1 MPEGTRLPGPLM
13 DFHCKGNR
21 FDCQCPR
28 VQIALGSA
36 PFLHGLHRFGSLR
49 TGMDKDLP
57 YIREC
62 KRPYPDIGAFRR
74 TLGRQGKRR
83 VRFPPNP
90 RKVCRFSIP
99 RTRSPATPPTS
110 RGRAGQ
116 KSIRSPMT
124 WASPL
129 IFGNKKTHLI
139 SRCVVYGV
147 VTSRHA

>member
-74 TLGRQGKRR
+74 ALGRQEKRR
-83 VRFPPNP
+83 VRVPPNP

-99 RTRSPATPPTS
+99 PDPIACNTPTS
-110 RGRAGQ
+110 RGSAGQ

-129 IFGNKKTHLI
+129 IFGNKRICGIKR
-139 SRCVVYGV
+139 S
-147 VTSRHA
+147 

>member
-49 TGMDKDLP
+49 TGMDKRPSL
-57 YIREC
+57 YKGNANARIRISERSGGHLAARG
-62 KRPYPDIGAFRR
+62 KEKSGAPRPP
-74 TLGRQGKRR
+74 GK
-83 VRFPPNP
+83 FADFLSP
-90 RKVCRFSIP
+90 RI
-99 RTRSPATPPTS
+99 RSPATPCTS

-129 IFGNKKTHLI
+129 IFGNKRICGIKR
-139 SRCVVYGV
+139 S
-147 VTSRHA
+147 